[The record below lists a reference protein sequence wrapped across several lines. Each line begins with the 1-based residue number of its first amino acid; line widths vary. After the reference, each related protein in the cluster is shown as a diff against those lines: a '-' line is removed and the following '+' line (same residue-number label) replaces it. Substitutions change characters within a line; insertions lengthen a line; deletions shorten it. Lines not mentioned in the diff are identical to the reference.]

1 MVQTGRQMKM
11 ALSIASL
18 GYHPACWRLPSMP
31 ADGTMQF
38 QHYVNVLK
46 TAERGKFDMIFLAD
60 VAASR
65 EIGPS
70 NPTRSRVHHVVRH
83 EPLTLLA
90 ALAPLTSNI
99 GLVATASTTY
109 NEPFNLVRRLA
120 TLDHIS
126 GGRIGWNVVTGY
138 NIEEA
143 QNYGFDQVP
152 DSSTRYARVYE
163 FLEIAKGLWDSW
175 EDDALIR
182 DKDSGIYL
190 DPERV
195 HALDYKGKQFR
206 VQGPLDVARPP
217 QGYPVFVTAGESD
230 GARKLAAAAAEV
242 LYAALP
248 NLKVAQG
255 YYADVKGLL
264 PAHGR
269 DPGNLK
275 ILAGIMAFVGLT
287 KAEAQAKF
295 DQITA
300 LIHPEV
306 GLRMI
311 LPMFGDLS
319 HLPLDEPVP
328 LGVVAAAQPAYN
340 DFAKRDAITEHLI
353 ERVRIEK
360 LTVRQLYGAIAEG
373 YWQLGIIGTPATIVD
388 SMEEWFTTG
397 GCDGFIVQ
405 PPYIPGAVDDFVDLV
420 IPELQRRGLFRH
432 EYESNTLRGNLG
444 LPRPINQYA
453 QRRAGSATAA
463 CHP

>member
-1 MVQTGRQMKM
+1 MVHTGRQMKM

-31 ADGTMQF
+31 AGGTMQF
-38 QHYVNVLK
+38 QHYVNLLK

-65 EIGPS
+65 EIGPT
-70 NPTRSRVHHVVRH
+70 NPNRSRVHHVVRH

-90 ALAPLTSNI
+90 ALAPLTNNI

-109 NEPFNLVRRLA
+109 NEPFNLARRLA
-120 TLDHIS
+120 SIDHIS
-126 GGRIGWNVVTGY
+126 GGRVGWNVVTGY

-152 DSSTRYARVYE
+152 DSATRYARVYE
-163 FLEIAKGLWDSW
+163 FLEITKGLWDSW

-182 DKDSGIYL
+182 DKESGIYL
-190 DPERV
+190 DPEKV
-195 HALDYKGKQFR
+195 HVLDYKGKQFR
-206 VQGPLDVARPP
+206 VRGPLDVARSP

-230 GARKLAAAAAEV
+230 GARKLAAFAAEV
-242 LYAALP
+242 LYAGLP

-255 YYADVKGLL
+255 YYAHVKGLM

-269 DPGNLK
+269 DPDSLK
-275 ILAGIMAFVGLT
+275 ILAGIMAFVGHT

-295 DQITA
+295 DQLTA

-319 HLPLDEPVP
+319 HLPLDEPVSFD
-328 LGVVAAAQPAYN
+328 VIEAAKPDYN

-353 ERVRIEK
+353 ERIRLEK
-360 LTVRQLYGAIAEG
+360 LTVRQIYGAIAEG
-373 YWQLGIIGTPATIVD
+373 YWQLGIIGTPAMIAD
-388 SMEEWFTTG
+388 CMEEWFTTG

-405 PPYIPGAVDDFVDLV
+405 PPYIPLAVDDFVDLV
-420 IPELQRRGLFRH
+420 IPELQRRGLFRT
-432 EYESNTLRGNLG
+432 EYESATLRGNLG
-444 LPRPINQYA
+444 LARPLNQHVA
-453 QRRAGSATAA
+453 NRAG
-463 CHP
+463 